1 MRGGYR
7 VEANMEM
14 HEIKYFRAACRT
26 LNFHRAAELNHVSQP
41 ALARAVHPRVG
52 VAGAR
57 HDGGLPSSM
66 VTDR

>member
-41 ALARAVHPRVG
+41 ALARAVHPHV
-52 VAGAR
+52 
-57 HDGGLPSSM
+57 
-66 VTDR
+66 